1 MTRFFVNNTELLTKH
16 EYDSTRIGENLIK
29 GSALGA
35 GDAQYWFIPNDA
47 KVTWGNDFALKQN
60 EIMQDIPVKP
70 NTTYTFSWVLKWLD
84 AYSKDTGFYFIEQKQ
99 KDVNT
104 DEYVDHR
111 YTFDLGKIENSS
123 GLHVFTFTTQS
134 TCNLLTMHIR
144 YIGTSP
150 YGFKITRPKL
160 EVGSVATPWCISRED
175 YARQSD
181 ISALQEKIAQ
191 LENKIGGVARYLYAC
206 FVNALATSTKEAA

>member
-1 MTRFFVNNTELLTKH
+1 MSRLFVKNTELLTKH

-47 KVTWGNDFALKQN
+47 KVTWGNDFTLMQN

-70 NTTYTFSWVLKWLD
+70 NTTYTFSWVLNWLD
-84 AYSKDTGFYFIEQKQ
+84 ASSKDTGFYFVEQKQ

-111 YTFDLGKIENSS
+111 YTFDLGKIENSF
-123 GLHVFTFTTQS
+123 GLHVFAFTTQS
-134 TCNLLTMHIR
+134 DCNLLTMHIR
-144 YIGTSP
+144 YLGISP
-150 YGFKITRPKL
+150 NGFKIAHPKL
-160 EVGSVATPWCISRED
+160 ELGSVATPWCLAYED
-175 YARQSD
+175 YAKQSD
-181 ISALQEKIAQ
+181 ISGLQDQINQ
-191 LENKIGGVARYLYAC
+191 LKSKLGGGKAPL
-206 FVNALATSTKEAA
+206 